1 MPAPTVRTDYD
12 SLAEIAT
19 IFNQQADGSRRTLQ
33 RLQQRMETLQG
44 GDWIGKG
51 AAAFYQE
58 MNSDVLPAVTRLV
71 AALEQAHQ
79 ATQRISQI
87 MKEAEDEA
95 SDLFRGVL
103 AAAAA
108 GGVVVG
114 AAVGVAPSAS
124 LRAGVGG
131 DAGGV
136 EGGASGTGVGG
147 TPGGGAGGQPGG
159 ASSSGA
165 GGSGGAGGAAGPSGQ
180 NPLLATDPGQLF
192 TDSYMRGMIGLTFSG
207 ADSPELR
214 DAMSA
219 LAKNPTGQELERILR
234 RIAQLRGQPYNK
246 IKADY
251 EKFLK
256 IQAQAVAT
264 AAAKGLP
271 PPPALSD
278 LLHGDFMGSTP
289 QMRYGKV
296 VGDAFGVDPVFGAL
310 LNPTGG
316 LVGNDNIPY
325 QPANDSAA
333 GYHGV
338 FHDAGGYL
346 NSFHNA
352 GPGYNYL
359 GQEDGDASSPL
370 TGQTSG
376 LRYWSDKVP

>member
-12 SLAEIAT
+12 TLAEIAN
-19 IFNQQADGSRRTLQ
+19 IFNQQADSSRRTLQ
-33 RLQQRMETLQG
+33 RLQQRMETLQS

-58 MNSDVLPAVTRLV
+58 MNSDVLPAVRRLT

-79 ATQRISQI
+79 VTQRISQV

-95 SDLFRGVL
+95 SALFSGVL
-103 AAAAA
+103 AAAA
-108 GGVVVG
+108 GGVVG
-114 AAVGVAPSAS
+114 AAVGVA
-124 LRAGVGG
+124 VGAA
-131 DAGGV
+131 AGGV

-147 TPGGGAGGQPGG
+147 APGGGAGGQSGGAPGG
-159 ASSSGA
+159 GA
-165 GGSGGAGGAAGPSGQ
+165 GGAGGAAGPSGQ
-180 NPLLATDPGQLF
+180 NPLLTTDPNQLF
-192 TDSYMRGMIGLTFSG
+192 TDSYMRGMVGSTFSG

-256 IQAQAVAT
+256 IQAQAVTT

-271 PPPALSD
+271 PPPLLSD
-278 LLHGDFMGSTP
+278 LLHGGFMGSTP

-316 LVGNDNIPY
+316 LVGYDNIPY

-346 NSFHNA
+346 NTFHNA

-359 GQEDGDASSPL
+359 GQEDGDTSNPL